1 MHPLQ
6 KGFYSLPASKLENM
20 HPLQKGCK
28 RRKIL
33 GTDEK
38 KLNIKHL
45 IYALLWS
52 HQQQAVQKLL
62 YIYISLCQMWQTL
75 YNSCTKVQRDLHI
88 P

>member
-38 KLNIKHL
+38 KLNI
-45 IYALLWS
+45 
-52 HQQQAVQKLL
+52 
-62 YIYISLCQMWQTL
+62 
-75 YNSCTKVQRDLHI
+75 
-88 P
+88 